1 MDPPAATPASA
12 PGGNCSV
19 NFADDAEE
27 EAEEGEE
34 GTPLFSTDET
44 VAVPWT
50 MPVKTATGAQTAERL
65 PVRRCGRR
73 EERLRGRGRFEDE
86 KVEVE
91 DEGEVEVDVEVEAN
105 ATAADKDADVVRR
118 SCIICD
124 LAEALLATPLLA
136 TPLL

>member
-1 MDPPAATPASA
+1 M
-12 PGGNCSV
+12 
-19 NFADDAEE
+19 NFADDAEEE

-86 KVEVE
+86 K
-91 DEGEVEVDVEVEAN
+91 GKVEVDVEVEAN

>member
-1 MDPPAATPASA
+1 M
-12 PGGNCSV
+12 
-19 NFADDAEE
+19 NFADDAEEE

-65 PVRRCGRR
+65 PLRRCGRR

-91 DEGEVEVDVEVEAN
+91 DDGEVEVEAN